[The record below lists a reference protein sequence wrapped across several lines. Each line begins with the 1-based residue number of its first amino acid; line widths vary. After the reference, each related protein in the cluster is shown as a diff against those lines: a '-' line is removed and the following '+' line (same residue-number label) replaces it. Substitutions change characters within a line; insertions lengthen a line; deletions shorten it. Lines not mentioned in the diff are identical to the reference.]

1 MKLLPCIEIEPQK
14 AVRPADAAVIW
25 LHGLGA
31 DGHDFAPIVPELK
44 LPASLAVRF
53 VFPHAPPIPVT
64 INGGLRMPAWYDIL
78 ALDID
83 RQIDNSQLL
92 ASAAAVVALIER
104 EVSRGVDTRRI
115 VLAGFS
121 QGGAVALQT
130 ALAYP
135 EPLAGLLAMSTY
147 FATHQTIVPHAAN
160 RNLPILVLHGS
171 HDPMVPELMGQRT
184 VAALRELGYAP
195 VYHSYPMA
203 HEVCAREIADI
214 SAWLQLR
221 WSNS

>member
-1 MKLLPCIEIEPQK
+1 MTLLPCIEVEPQK
-14 AVRPADAAVIW
+14 SVRPADAAVIW

-53 VFPHAPPIPVT
+53 VFPHAPTIPVT
-64 INGGLRMPAWYDIL
+64 INGGMRMPAWYDIL

-92 ASAAAVVALIER
+92 ASAKAVEALIER
-104 EVSRGVDTRRI
+104 EVARGVDTRRI

-147 FATHQTIVPHAAN
+147 FATHKTVVPHAAN
-160 RNLPILVLHGS
+160 QGLPILVLHGS

-195 VYHSYPMA
+195 AYQSYPMA

-214 SAWLQLR
+214 SIWLQLR
-221 WSNS
+221 WSNP

>member
-14 AVRPADAAVIW
+14 AARPADAAVIW

-31 DGHDFAPIVPELK
+31 DGHDFAPIVPELR

-53 VFPHAPPIPVT
+53 VFPHAPTIPVT

-121 QGGAVALQT
+121 QGGAVALQA
-130 ALAYP
+130 ALAHP

-147 FATHQTIVPHAAN
+147 FATHQTVVPHAAN

-184 VAALRELGYAP
+184 VAALHELGYAP
-195 VYHSYPMA
+195 AYHSYPMA

-214 SAWLQLR
+214 STWLQLR
-221 WSNS
+221 WSNP

>member
-1 MKLLPCIEIEPQK
+1 MSLLPCIEIEPT
-14 AVRPADAAVIW
+14 AARPADAAVIW

-53 VFPHAPPIPVT
+53 VFPHAPTIPVT
-64 INGGLRMPAWYDIL
+64 INGGMPMPAWYDIL

-83 RQIDNSQLL
+83 RQIDNRQLL
-92 ASAAAVVALIER
+92 ASAAAVAALIER
-104 EVSRGVDTRRI
+104 EVARGVDTKRI

-147 FATHQTIVPHAAN
+147 FATHKTIVPHTAN
-160 RNLPILVLHGS
+160 QHLPILVLHGS

-184 VAALRELGYAP
+184 VAALRALSYAP
-195 VYHSYPMA
+195 DYHSYPMA
-203 HEVCAREIADI
+203 HEVCAQEITDI
-214 SAWLQLR
+214 STWLQLR
-221 WSNS
+221 WSNP

>member
-1 MKLLPCIEIEPQK
+1 MTLLPCVEVEPQK
-14 AVRPADAAVIW
+14 SVHPADAAVIW

-53 VFPHAPPIPVT
+53 VFPHAPTIPVT
-64 INGGLRMPAWYDIL
+64 INGGMRMPAWYDIL

-92 ASAAAVVALIER
+92 ASATAVAALIER
-104 EVSRGVDTRRI
+104 EVARGVDTRRI

-147 FATHQTIVPHAAN
+147 FATHDTVVPHAAN
-160 RNLPILVLHGS
+160 RGLPILVLHGS

-184 VAALRELGYAP
+184 LAALRASGYTP
-195 VYHSYPMA
+195 GYHSYPMA
-203 HEVCAREIADI
+203 HEVCAQEIADI

-221 WSNS
+221 WSNP

>member
-1 MKLLPCIEIEPQK
+1 MTLLPCIEVESQK
-14 AVRPADAAVIW
+14 SVRPADAAVIW

-44 LPASLAVRF
+44 LPESLAVRF
-53 VFPHAPPIPVT
+53 VFPHAPTIPVT
-64 INGGLRMPAWYDIL
+64 INGGMRMPAWYDIL

-92 ASAAAVVALIER
+92 ASAAAVAALIER
-104 EVSRGVDTRRI
+104 EVARGVDTRRI

-147 FATHQTIVPHAAN
+147 FATHDTIVPHAAN
-160 RNLPILVLHGS
+160 RGLPILVLHGS

-184 VAALRELGYAP
+184 VVALRALGYAP
-195 VYHSYPMA
+195 AYHSYPMA

-214 SAWLQLR
+214 STWLQLR
-221 WSNS
+221 WSNP

>member
-1 MKLLPCIEIEPQK
+1 MTLLPCIEIEPK
-14 AVRPADAAVIW
+14 SVRPADAAVIW

-53 VFPHAPPIPVT
+53 VFPHAPTIPVT
-64 INGGLRMPAWYDIL
+64 INGGMRMPAWYDIL

-92 ASAAAVVALIER
+92 ASAAAVAALIER
-104 EVSRGVDTRRI
+104 EVARGVDTKRI

-147 FATHQTIVPHAAN
+147 FATHDTIVPHAAN
-160 RNLPILVLHGS
+160 RGLPILVQHGS

-184 VAALRELGYAP
+184 VAALRALGYAP
-195 VYHSYPMA
+195 AYHSYPMA

-214 SAWLQLR
+214 STWLQLR
-221 WSNS
+221 WSNP

>member
-1 MKLLPCIEIEPQK
+1 MSPLPCIEIEPK
-14 AVRPADAAVIW
+14 AARPADAAVIW

-53 VFPHAPPIPVT
+53 IFPHAPTIPVT
-64 INGGLRMPAWYDIL
+64 INGGMRMPAWYDIL

-92 ASAAAVVALIER
+92 ASAAAVAALIER
-104 EVSRGVDTRRI
+104 EVARGVDTRRI

-147 FATHQTIVPHAAN
+147 FATHDTIVPHAAN

-171 HDPMVPELMGQRT
+171 HDPMVPELMAQRT

-195 VYHSYPMA
+195 AYHSYPMA

-214 SAWLQLR
+214 STWLQLR
-221 WSNS
+221 WSNP

>member
-1 MKLLPCIEIEPQK
+1 MTLLPRIEVEPQK
-14 AVRPADAAVIW
+14 SVRPADAAVIW

-53 VFPHAPPIPVT
+53 VFPHAPTLPVT
-64 INGGLRMPAWYDIL
+64 INGGMRMPAWYDIQ

-83 RQIDNSQLL
+83 RQIDNRQLL
-92 ASAAAVVALIER
+92 ASAAAVAALIER
-104 EVSRGVDTRRI
+104 EVARGVDTRRI

-147 FATHQTIVPHAAN
+147 FATHDTIVPHAAN
-160 RNLPILVLHGS
+160 RGLPILVLHGS

-184 VAALRELGYAP
+184 LAALRALGYAP

-214 SAWLQLR
+214 STWLQLC
-221 WSNS
+221 WSNP